1 MLPLPQANGD
11 PAPSHSG
18 RGELE
23 SSNVMT
29 APAIC
34 GTIPMNAAD
43 LCCWVV
49 PVLPAIGR
57 FQPTCPA
64 AAAAVPPAWSSLL
77 MAVSRVLAS
86 PGSTA
91 WSQGASVTGTG
102 CPEESVTDSTGEGGH
117 HLPPLARVAPTFAS
131 SRTLVGLTPR
141 VNDACFCALVT
152 SAIERSVRR
161 PVFGSTNGV
170 V

>member
-1 MLPLPQANGD
+1 MFPSRHGNGA
-11 PAPSHSG
+11 PAPSQSG

-23 SSNVMT
+23 LSKVIT

-64 AAAAVPPAWSSLL
+64 APAAVPPGWSSLL
-77 MAVSRVLAS
+77 SAVSRVFAR

-91 WSQGASVTGTG
+91 WSHGASVTGTG
-102 CPEESVTDSTGEGGH
+102 WPFGVGDRLDRARAGTTCRA
-117 HLPPLARVAPTFAS
+117 LARVAPTLAS
-131 SRTLVGLTPR
+131 SSTLVGLTPR
-141 VNDACFCALVT
+141 
-152 SAIERSVRR
+152 
-161 PVFGSTNGV
+161 G
-170 V
+170 